1 MSIQEVS
8 AEQLAQ
14 LVHHY
19 HTALAPD
26 FGSSNESES
35 GSWEEVPENRRNRL
49 IAAIRLALLD
59 MASRQNHTNNND
71 DRRRYFARHGEAEW
85 GC

>member
-8 AEQLAQ
+8 AEQLAE
-14 LVHHY
+14 LVHRY

-26 FGSSNESES
+26 FGSSNESAS
-35 GSWEEVPENRRNRL
+35 GSWEEVPGNQRSRL
-49 IAAIRLALLD
+49 IAAVRLALLD
-59 MASRQNHTNNND
+59 MSSRQDRTKDD